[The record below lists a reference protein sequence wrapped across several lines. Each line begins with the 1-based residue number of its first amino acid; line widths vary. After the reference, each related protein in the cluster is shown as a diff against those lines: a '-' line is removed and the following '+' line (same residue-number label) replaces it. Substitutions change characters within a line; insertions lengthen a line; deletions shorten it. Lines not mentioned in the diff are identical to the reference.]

1 MYEMLEV
8 GRSKPKIDKSKLQ
21 ENALINGH
29 FKEYKQKVE
38 GIFRMIQSH
47 RSIKAAERREQLK
60 SITIVDKVEQ
70 RNLRIAKLRK
80 EELMIDHFLELGF
93 KMSRDK
99 FWVLAVWL
107 LFMIEQIKLK
117 QRVILS
123 FLYI

>member
-1 MYEMLEV
+1 MV
-8 GRSKPKIDKSKLQ
+8 
-21 ENALINGH
+21 
-29 FKEYKQKVE
+29 
-38 GIFRMIQSH
+38 QSH

-107 LFMIEQIKLK
+107 LYMIEQIKQK
-117 QRVILS
+117 QRVNFNLLALKS
-123 FLYI
+123 YFLGLDEA